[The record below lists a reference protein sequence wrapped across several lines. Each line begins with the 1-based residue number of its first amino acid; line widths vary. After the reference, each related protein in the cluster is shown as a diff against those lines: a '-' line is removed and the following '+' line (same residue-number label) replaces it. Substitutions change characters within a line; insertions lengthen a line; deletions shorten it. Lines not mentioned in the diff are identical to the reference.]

1 MIQARWLSGLG
12 ILASAMMLIPLTAP
26 EASVESFYKGKRV
39 RINVSSSP
47 GGSYDRYARVLS
59 GHMGR
64 HIPGNPKIYVQ
75 NMPGAGGKRGANYLY
90 VRAPQDGSV
99 LGAVHSFISFDPLF
113 EGPDTKAVF
122 DPRKFNWLGSITN
135 ATSVATSWHTSKVKT
150 YKDLYKHELVVGG
163 VGTTTPMVTHAHLFR
178 QLFGMKFKV
187 IAGYLS
193 STEIDL
199 AMERGE
205 VFGKADNSWVSLKQR
220 SMKWI
225 KQGKLN
231 LLFQM
236 ALQKNPELKDVP
248 LALDFARNDE
258 ERKILET
265 VFLSYEFGRP
275 YLAPP
280 NVPADR
286 VAALRKAFADTRK
299 DPAFLKAAKKAKMV
313 VNPVKPERL
322 LSLLHKAYAMPASL
336 IARIKPLQQPP
347 GKLEKVRFKTVRARL
362 LKIKKKGRRVKL
374 SVQVLGGGKETVK
387 TRGRRTKISITRKK
401 AKVGAL
407 KPGMICAIAYLGNN
421 TTAKRIDCD

>member
-1 MIQARWLSGLG
+1 MMAKSFIGLITAIAIGAGLS
-12 ILASAMMLIPLTAP
+12 ITADAASIAD
-26 EASVESFYKGKRV
+26 FYKGKRV

-59 GHMGR
+59 AHMGR
-64 HIPGNPKIYVQ
+64 HIPGNPNMYVQ

-90 VRAPQDGSV
+90 VHAPQDGSV
-99 LGAVHSFISFDPLF
+99 IGAVHSFISFDPLF
-113 EGPDTKAVF
+113 EGPDSKAVF

-135 ATSVATSWHTSKVKT
+135 STSVATSWHTSKVKT
-150 YKDLYKHELVVGG
+150 YKDLFKHELVVGG

-178 QLFGMKFKV
+178 QLLGMKYKV

-225 KQGKLN
+225 KQGKLH
-231 LLFQM
+231 LLYQM

-286 VAALRKAFADTRK
+286 VAALRKAFADTMK
-299 DPAFLKAAKKAKMV
+299 DPVFLKMAKKAKMV

-322 LSLLHKAYAMPASL
+322 YSLLHKAYAMPASL

-347 GKLEKVRFKTVRARL
+347 GKLEKVRFKTVRVRL

-387 TRGRRTKISITRKK
+387 TRGRRTKISITHKK

-421 TTAKRIDCD
+421 TTAKKIDCD